1 MINLQSLC
9 LRLWLCIP
17 ALLFSVFLSSSS
29 KAVDCSTDTV
39 GLCTPTIEEIIDETV
54 TETIQYEADGYT
66 VTTETITDT
75 TTTTVANEDS
85 GDILDGDNNYVSS
98 TKEGDMDSDWGGQGP
113 ASMPTGNNCFGL
125 GTDKCAQ
132 ITGSGNSTST
142 MGVDGMGTTFINTV
156 DISDLDINY
165 GGKTNYTIKVDKQD
179 AEDRIYMH
187 ITGKNGNTN
196 VFSGTDILSESGV
209 ASGYEAYSGGFDF
222 NGKIT
227 TLIIEVG
234 GRDINLAIGPLFDDV
249 TVNVLYNTINT
260 IVQQSITSVEMWVA
274 QGGSTETET
283 ITIVENIFEH
293 NDIIEAPDGDMYF
306 EPEFE
311 EPDMEMSYE
320 IVEIEMEMEM
330 NFDMDFEF
338 DMPDIDMPDMEM
350 NMDMATVE
358 IEMEMEMNMEMD
370 FEMEMEMDMDMP
382 EPMEMAEI
390 DMPEPDME
398 MPDMDMDMETPE
410 IEMDMDTEMPET
422 DMDMSEPEMEPE
434 MEVEPEPTTEPE
446 PEMEEPVNEPEPE
459 TEAEPEPADEPS
471 EEPADEP
478 KEEMEEEPEP
488 EKGAPEADAD
498 EDQPE
503 DMEESED
510 KGEAEEKPVKKPES
524 KKEKA
529 AKKIVKKMGD
539 KGRYDSQNQL
549 KTLIVMQVLGNTKT
563 FFESQQQLN
572 DRAGFFTDESLPD
585 AVISDNNIAGYFLF
599 AGSDGL
605 MNEMVMQQWQK

>member
-1 MINLQSLC
+1 MINLRSL
-9 LRLWLCIP
+9 LLLLWLCI
-17 ALLFSVFLSSSS
+17 SVSLSSSS

-125 GTDKCAQ
+125 GTDKCAS

-179 AEDRIYMH
+179 AQDRIYMH
-187 ITGKNGNTN
+187 ITGRNGKTN

-209 ASGYEAYSGGFDF
+209 TSGFQEYSGGFDF
-222 NGKIT
+222 SGTIT

-311 EPDMEMSYE
+311 ETDMEMSYE

-370 FEMEMEMDMDMP
+370 FEMEMEMDMP

-503 DMEESED
+503 DMEEPED

>member
-1 MINLQSLC
+1 MGKSLQNLFYLV
-9 LRLWLCIP
+9 WLCILASWP
-17 ALLFSVFLSSSS
+17 SSL

-39 GLCTPTIEEIIDETV
+39 GLCSPTIEEIIDETV

-85 GDILDGDNNYVSS
+85 GDILDGDNNYVATS
-98 TKEGDMDSDWGGQGP
+98 KEGDMDSDWGGQGP
-113 ASMPTGNNCFGL
+113 ASMPSGNSCFGL

-156 DISDLDINY
+156 DISDLDIEY

-179 AEDRIYMH
+179 AQDRIYMH
-187 ITGKNGNTN
+187 ITGKNGNTS

-222 NGKIT
+222 SGKIT

-274 QGGSTETET
+274 YGGSTETEV
-283 ITIVENIFEH
+283 IDIIENIFEH
-293 NDIIEAPDGDMYF
+293 NDIVTAPDGDINI

-311 EPDMEMSYE
+311 EPDMEVSYE
-320 IVEIEMEMEM
+320 IVEIEMEMELPTM
-330 NFDMDFEF
+330 EIE
-338 DMPDIDMPDMEM
+338 MPEMEM
-350 NMDMATVE
+350 DIPEIEVATVETE
-358 IEMEMEMNMEMD
+358 IEMEMEME
-370 FEMEMEMDMDMP
+370 MP
-382 EPMEMAEI
+382 EPEMK
-390 DMPEPDME
+390 
-398 MPDMDMDMETPE
+398 
-410 IEMDMDTEMPET
+410 
-422 DMDMSEPEMEPE
+422 
-434 MEVEPEPTTEPE
+434 VEAEPTTEPE
-446 PEMEEPVNEPEPE
+446 PEMEEPVNEPETE
-459 TEAEPEPADEPS
+459 TKPEPAD
-471 EEPADEP
+471 EPADEP
-478 KEEMEEEPEP
+478 KEDVAEEPEP
-488 EKGAPEADAD
+488 EESAPEADAD

-503 DMEESED
+503 DMEETED